1 MTDESRNHSRR
12 TSLLGLAGGESNL
25 EGMGPGERRVVK
37 EGEVEAEKERGILRA
52 S

>member
-12 TSLLGLAGGESNL
+12 TSLLGLAGESNL